1 MRRILW
7 LACLAAGLA
16 ACADRG
22 AWQRASA
29 TPEQTR
35 ADERECRALAQ
46 YESRRDLRWR
56 EDVFEQSKELG
67 PDDRFSPALRR
78 QQFETE
84 YRNRERRL
92 VDECMS
98 AKGYTRSGSIF

>member
-1 MRRILW
+1 MRKIL
-7 LACLAAGLA
+7 LATCMAAGIA

-35 ADERECRALAQ
+35 ADERECKAQAQ

-67 PDDRFSPALRR
+67 PDDRFSPTLRR
-78 QQFETE
+78 QQFDAE
-84 YRNRERRL
+84 YQNRERRL
-92 VDECMS
+92 TGECMG

>member
-1 MRRILW
+1 MQKILW
-7 LACLAAGLA
+7 LVCVAAGLA

-35 ADERECRALAQ
+35 SDERECRALAQ

-56 EDVFEQSKELG
+56 EDVFEQSKDLG
-67 PDDRFSPALRR
+67 PDDRFSPTLRR

-92 VDECMS
+92 TDECMS
-98 AKGYTRSGSIF
+98 AKGYTRSGGIF

>member
-1 MRRILW
+1 MA
-7 LACLAAGLA
+7 ACVA
-16 ACADRG
+16 ACADMG

-35 ADERECRALAQ
+35 ADERECKALAQ

-56 EDVFEQSKELG
+56 EDVFEQSKDLG
-67 PDDRFSPALRR
+67 PDDRFSPTLRR
-78 QQFETE
+78 QQFDAE

-92 VDECMS
+92 AGECM
-98 AKGYTRSGSIF
+98 ATKGYTRSGSMF